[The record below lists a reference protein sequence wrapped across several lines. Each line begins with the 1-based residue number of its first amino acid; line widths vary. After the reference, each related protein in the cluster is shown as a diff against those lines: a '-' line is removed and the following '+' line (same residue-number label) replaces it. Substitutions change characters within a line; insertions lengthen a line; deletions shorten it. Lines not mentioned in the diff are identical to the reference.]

1 MITGGGSLVRGLD
14 RRIAEETRL
23 KVFRAKD
30 PLRSVVMG
38 SGKVLDQFKLLK
50 KICVT

>member
-1 MITGGGSLVRGLD
+1 MITGGGSLLRGLD
-14 RRIAEETRL
+14 RCIAEGTKM
-23 KVFRAKD
+23 KVYRAQD

-50 KICVT
+50 KVCIT